1 MTLKQPAKKPK
12 GRPRKVDQEH
22 AATLV
27 EGGFIQQIIYKD
39 VRTGQMFHIPPAVVL
54 AAEMIA
60 RGRTDKDVAA
70 TLRVSPATVGRWRHQ
85 YIAYMEQQ
93 SLIQVTIEDMLSPLV
108 PKAIRTMSEILDDP
122 NTDPSTRQRTAADI
136 LDRKGGKPTQKIVTD
151 EHKEFKLVYEI
162 ISSEPRGHIIE
173 GEVREVRG

>member
-1 MTLKQPAKKPK
+1 MIRKQPAKKPT
-12 GRPRKVDQEH
+12 GRPKKVDQEH
-22 AATLV
+22 AAALV

-39 VRTGQMFHIPPAVVL
+39 ARTGQTFHIPPAVVL

-60 RGRTDKDVAA
+60 RGRTDKEVAA
-70 TLRVSPATVGRWRHQ
+70 TLRVTGATVGRWRHQ

-93 SLIQVTIEDMLSPLV
+93 ALVQVTIEDMLTPLV
-108 PKAIRTMSEILDDP
+108 SKAVRTMSEILDSPDI
-122 NTDPSTRQRTAADI
+122 DPSTKQRTAADI

-162 ISSEPRGHIIE
+162 ISSEPRGRVIE
-173 GEVREVRG
+173 GEVREVK